1 MDDMCIVTVSRR
13 NAGPPLR
20 GDRCVSTPA
29 SDDLAV
35 VAEVAGIEPEQL
47 QGRSREP
54 HIVAARW
61 AWWVLLHERGMSNA
75 AIGRL
80 TGRDHS
86 SVGYALERAPG
97 CARVQ
102 AILAAVRAG

>member
-1 MDDMCIVTVSRR
+1 MDDLCIVTVSR
-13 NAGPPLR
+13 ATVGPPLR

-29 SDDLAV
+29 ADDLAV

-47 QGRSREP
+47 QGRGREP
-54 HIVAARW
+54 YIVAARW
-61 AWWVLLHERGMSNA
+61 AWWVLLYERGMSRKG
-75 AIGRL
+75 IGRL

-86 SVGYALERAPG
+86 SIGHALERAPG
-97 CARVQ
+97 CARTQ